1 MNTKNIILAILMV
14 LSFTACSSEI
24 EGIDNNMTNTTVNNN
39 GVTSISVR
47 MTTSN
52 MNTKSA
58 SQSTEDAAINTY
70 VIAVFEKATGQR
82 IGYVTGTNQT
92 NGGNVT
98 STTIDNIDTK
108 EGEVDIIA
116 VANVNA
122 DDFNSLYNYD
132 EFANHIVKNNL
143 NDWVKVGKVSAT
155 LTKGGEN
162 PIRIVLVQLTACVN
176 VELTT
181 EVIKIGDGAN
191 NADVKV
197 DFKATGYSAKI
208 ATSSTILNPTGNS
221 ANAENLN
228 GITVRKESLNVSSFS
243 YTTYAVNKPALTV
256 NTNLSVTIAGD
267 TVKSDSKVIAVPFL
281 EGSRLLACLENGKK
295 YTQEIKV
302 TVTVN
307 SGVNVNPELTYVV
320 VPISEINN
328 EITYD

>member
-58 SQSTEDAAINTY
+58 SQDGLDAAINTY
-70 VIAVFEKATGQR
+70 VIAVFEKATRQR
-82 IGYVTGTNQT
+82 IGYVTGTNLT
-92 NGGNVT
+92 NGGNVAG
-98 STTIDNIDTK
+98 TTIVDINTK

-116 VANVNA
+116 VANVDA

-132 EFANHIVKNNL
+132 DFANHIVENNL

-155 LTKGGEN
+155 LTKDGKK
-162 PIRIVLVQLTACVN
+162 PIEIELVQLTACVN

-181 EVIKIGDGAN
+181 EVIQIGNEAK
-191 NADVKV
+191 NAEV

-208 ATSSTILNPTGNS
+208 ANSSTILNPTGNL

-228 GITVRKESLNVSSFS
+228 GTTITVESLNVSSFS
-243 YTTYAVNKPALTV
+243 YTTYAVNEPELTV
-256 NTNLSVTIAGD
+256 NTNLSVTIGKD
-267 TVKSDSKVIAVPFL
+267 TVKSDSKVIEVPFKKDSSFL
-281 EGSRLLACLENGKK
+281 DCLENGKK
-295 YTQEIKV
+295 YTQKIKV
-302 TVTVN
+302 TVTISSSVD
-307 SGVNVNPELTYVV
+307 VTPEFTYDVV
-320 VPISEINN
+320 QISEINN
-328 EITYD
+328 EITYE